1 MTVETAKLESDALAL
16 WEIVSV
22 VASFLIAE
30 WVVLAFVGSSKVILA
45 VPIVLALTLMV
56 ISHRE
61 RGENLSDI
69 GFRLDN
75 FASAARLLVLPTV
88 GAVLLIVAV
97 GWTLNESFISAP
109 WRNRFLLLPLWA
121 LVQQYALNGFIN
133 RRAQLILGKGT
144 VSVVV
149 VALIFGVLHLPN
161 PLLSLLTFLGGLIW
175 ALVYQRHPNLFA
187 LALSHSI
194 ISIML
199 ALAVSSKWL
208 DNLRVGFKF
217 FG

>member
-69 GFRLDN
+69 GFQLDN